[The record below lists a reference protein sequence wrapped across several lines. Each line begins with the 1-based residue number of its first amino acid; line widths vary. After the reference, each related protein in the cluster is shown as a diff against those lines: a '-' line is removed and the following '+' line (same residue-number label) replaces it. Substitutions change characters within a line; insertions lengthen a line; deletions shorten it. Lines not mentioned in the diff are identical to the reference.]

1 MLRGELMANKTKGQP
16 TGIVADRNQVF
27 NELMAALSM
36 ALDMDARGKLY
47 HAWRVAL
54 VAGRTAEL
62 MLPNKV
68 TDVFYAG
75 LLHDI
80 GAMGLDD
87 HIVHQM
93 ISGAP
98 LVDPAFLQHSEKGA
112 AIVKELPVLHEA
124 ARYILEHHEHWDG
137 TGTPLSKREDQLTVG
152 GQIVAIADQLDI
164 LLRLHSKDEGK
175 RALEIIKSRS
185 GSTFMPEVVEAFL
198 AAVAETP
205 YYQTIQDYHNLPQL
219 MEEALASLP
228 ALECVHPQPL
238 RATVRI
244 FAKIIDAKH
253 RYTLGHSQ
261 RVAAYAVKLAK
272 AVGYDEQELAELEIA
287 GLLHDFGKISV
298 PTRILDKQGPLDSDE
313 LAIIRKHPGRTAE
326 LMNIIKDLKHLA
338 WVAAGHHERYDGK
351 GYPLGLAN
359 EEIPHGARILAI
371 ADAFDAMTSHRPY
384 QRNRTLEEAGEVIQ
398 KYAGTQF
405 DPELAKAAT
414 VLWEKK

>member
-1 MLRGELMANKTKGQP
+1 MTDKTKGQE
-16 TGIVADRNQVF
+16 TVQVDQQQQVF

-36 ALDMDARGKLY
+36 ALDMDAKGKLY

-54 VAGRTAEL
+54 VAGRTAKF
-62 MLPNKV
+62 MLPDKV
-68 TDVFYAG
+68 SDVFYAG

-93 ISGAP
+93 ISGTP
-98 LVDPAFLQHSEKGA
+98 SSDPAILQHSEKGA
-112 AIVKELPVLHEA
+112 AIVKELPVLDEA

-137 TGTPLSKREDQLTVG
+137 TGTPLNKREGQLTVG

-164 LLRLHSKDEGK
+164 LLRLHPKDQGK
-175 RALEIIKSRS
+175 RALEIIKRRS

-198 AAVAETP
+198 SAVAETP
-205 YYQTIQDYHNLPQL
+205 YYQVIQDYHNLPRL
-219 MEEALASLP
+219 MEEALATLP
-228 ALECVHPQPL
+228 TLECVHPQPL

-261 RVAAYAVKLAK
+261 RVAAYAVQLAK
-272 AVGYDEQELAELEIA
+272 AVGYSEPELAELEIA

-298 PTRILDKQGPLDSDE
+298 PNRILDKRGPLDGDE

-326 LMNIIKDLKHLA
+326 LMNIIKGLKHLA
-338 WVAAGHHERYDGK
+338 WVAAGHHERYDGR
-351 GYPLGLAN
+351 GYPLGLVG
-359 EEIPHGARILAI
+359 EDIPHGARILAI

-384 QRNRTLEEAGEVIQ
+384 QRNRTFREAGEVIQ
-398 KYAGTQF
+398 KYAGSQF
-405 DPELAKAAT
+405 DPELAKAAF
-414 VLWEKK
+414 VLWEGK